1 MMKYKVEIAPL
12 VDYYVIATK
21 DKETGTLVEIFTLN
35 ESGTDMLKLFC
46 QERDISTVAKKIAEI
61 YEVPIEQVI
70 KDVTSFANNLKQ
82 KGLLE

>member
-46 QERDISTVAKKIAEI
+46 QERDISAVAKKIAEI
-61 YEVPIEQVI
+61 YGVPIEQVI